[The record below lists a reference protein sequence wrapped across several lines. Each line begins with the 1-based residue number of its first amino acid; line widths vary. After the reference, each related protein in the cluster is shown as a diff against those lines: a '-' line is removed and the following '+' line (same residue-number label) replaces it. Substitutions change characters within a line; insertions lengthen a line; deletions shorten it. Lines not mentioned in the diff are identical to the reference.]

1 MNIDH
6 KQTSAVMSQCNSFS
20 PLAILASVWKKM
32 VSHTGCPKKIKMC
45 VFRENNIYREG
56 ISLLKK
62 KEKKREQHRVLSTST
77 CELL

>member
-1 MNIDH
+1 MFYTA
-6 KQTSAVMSQCNSFS
+6 TS
-20 PLAILASVWKKM
+20 
-32 VSHTGCPKKIKMC
+32 CPKKIKMC